1 MKNSLWIWCLIFV
14 MWTACTDWRRDA
26 FEDKR
31 FDPSNAFVRFNYE
44 NTLSTTALDSIRLP
58 ANVDTVI
65 FLPIALSAP
74 NTGQDL
80 EVFWETNS
88 TGWRLDSIEIQIDGV
103 EDVQPILIEGGTF
116 DEIIQIVLP
125 AVDSARFEIEIIE
138 VSPELTIGYP
148 RSNGRGAKFSIIVP

>member
-1 MKNSLWIWCLIFV
+1 MSLCCMAIG
-14 MWTACTDWRRDA
+14 CTDWRSDA

-44 NTLSTTALDSIRLP
+44 NTLSSTALDSIRLP

-65 FLPIALSAP
+65 FLPLALSAP

-88 TGWRLDSIEIQIDGV
+88 TGWPLDTINIRIDGV
-103 EDVQPILIEGGTF
+103 EDINPIIIEGGTF
-116 DEIIQIVLP
+116 DEIIQINLP
-125 AVDSARFEIEIIE
+125 AADSARFEIEIIE

-148 RSNGRGAKFSIIVP
+148 RSNGRGAKFSIIIP

>member
-1 MKNSLWIWCLIFV
+1 MAIG
-14 MWTACTDWRRDA
+14 CTDWRSDA

-44 NTLSTTALDSIRLP
+44 NTLSSTALDSIRLP

-65 FLPIALSAP
+65 FLPLALSAP

-88 TGWRLDSIEIQIDGV
+88 TGWPLDTINIRIDGV
-103 EDVQPILIEGGTF
+103 EDINPIIIEGGTF
-116 DEIIQIVLP
+116 DEIIQINLP
-125 AVDSARFEIEIIE
+125 AADSARFEIEIIE

-148 RSNGRGAKFSIIVP
+148 RSNGRGAKFSIIIP